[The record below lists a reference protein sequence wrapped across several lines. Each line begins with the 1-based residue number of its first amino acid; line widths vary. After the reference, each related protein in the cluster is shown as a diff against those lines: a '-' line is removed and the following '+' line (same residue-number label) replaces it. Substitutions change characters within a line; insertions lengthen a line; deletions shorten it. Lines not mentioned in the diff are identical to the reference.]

1 MESVLNISF
10 KASIGKMISEVI
22 FRRAYLECPEVILLF
37 DKLLKEKIGFTAT
50 VYMNQLNGTI
60 SFHVGHLG
68 MEAQIFTELFQRSEA
83 ARLLKGRK
91 EERSE
96 EGREGERKKE
106 KGGKN
111 RKK

>member
-1 MESVLNISF
+1 
-10 KASIGKMISEVI
+10 
-22 FRRAYLECPEVILLF
+22 
-37 DKLLKEKIGFTAT
+37 
-50 VYMNQLNGTI
+50 
-60 SFHVGHLG
+60 

-96 EGREGERKKE
+96 EGREGEKKKE